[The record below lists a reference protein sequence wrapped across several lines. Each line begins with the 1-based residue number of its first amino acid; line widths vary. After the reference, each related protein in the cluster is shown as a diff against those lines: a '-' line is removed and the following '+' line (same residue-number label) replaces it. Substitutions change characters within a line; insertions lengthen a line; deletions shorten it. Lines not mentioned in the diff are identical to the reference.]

1 MSELGEPVWAVISE
15 RGCEAT
21 QITYDEAHR
30 LIERL
35 GREGVYG
42 RCIITAL
49 AAARMLNAGDR
60 VAAGGDLPDSP
71 KDETQ

>member
-1 MSELGEPVWAVISE
+1 MSELGEPIWAVISE

-21 QITYDEAHR
+21 RVTYDEAHR

-49 AAARMLNAGDR
+49 AAARMLNDGDR
-60 VAAGGDLPDSP
+60 VAASGDLPES
-71 KDETQ
+71 KKEEAQ